1 MPTAWAEESALGRLQ
16 VGSGDLQWKQERIPP
31 QGGQAMALE
40 GQKAPAFELAGSDG
54 KKYSVKECMGRR
66 TVIFFYPKDST
77 SG

>member
-1 MPTAWAEESALGRLQ
+1 
-16 VGSGDLQWKQERIPP
+16 
-31 QGGQAMALE
+31 MALE

-54 KKYSVKECMGRR
+54 KKHSVKECMGRR